1 MGNNLV
7 LLDADFCNLI
17 LEKSDNIPFFKS
29 IFEILNIKPVI
40 HIYVLHNELFHN
52 VYIKSLVNNGF
63 IQVLKYDDFLV
74 DSFYKRSYQNT
85 FEDFYEFMNNTK
97 LESFNV
103 FKDHK
108 AGHNLGEIHSLI
120 TAQYL
125 NIPLF
130 MSNDKGAK
138 ELANS
143 KINTDAFKVDV
154 QNIIEVVERCKSI
167 EPNKL
172 DNKIIRSI
180 KKSHSS

>member
-17 LEKSDNIPFFKS
+17 LEKSDNISFFKA
-29 IFEILNIKPVI
+29 IFDILDKKPAI
-40 HIYVLHNELFHN
+40 HIYIFKHELLNNIHIQTLVQESF
-52 VYIKSLVNNGF
+52 IK
-63 IQVLKYDDFLV
+63 IIEYDDFLAS
-74 DSFYKRSYQNT
+74 DFDKHSYT
-85 FEDFYEFMNNTK
+85 IAFEDFYMYINGKELNNFNIFMDRRAK
-97 LESFNV
+97 
-103 FKDHK
+103 
-108 AGHNLGEIHSLI
+108 HNLGEIHSLI

-180 KKSHSS
+180 KKSHSI

>member
-1 MGNNLV
+1 MDNNLV

-17 LEKSDNIPFFKS
+17 LKKPDNISFFKA
-29 IFEILNIKPVI
+29 IFDILDKKPAI
-40 HIYVLHNELFHN
+40 HIYIFKHELLNNIHIQTLVQESF
-52 VYIKSLVNNGF
+52 IK
-63 IQVLKYDDFLV
+63 IIEYDDFLAS
-74 DSFYKRSYQNT
+74 DFDKHSYT
-85 FEDFYEFMNNTK
+85 IAFEDFYMYINGKELNNFNIFMDRRAK
-97 LESFNV
+97 
-103 FKDHK
+103 
-108 AGHNLGEIHSLI
+108 HNLGEIHSLI

-180 KKSHSS
+180 KKSHSI